1 MPNTYAYSDEKM
13 FEAVTI
19 SFIERIILV
28 DYRLSRERAVEIAK
42 TLQSYWANNNAP
54 QSTLKII
61 GRVRQEFELCSDLEY
76 AQLKA
81 QLYTKE

>member
-1 MPNTYAYSDEKM
+1 VASAGIKDVRVGAK
-13 FEAVTI
+13 AGI
-19 SFIERIILV
+19 FIEKIILV

-42 TLQSYWANNNAP
+42 TLQSYWTKNNAP

-61 GRVRQEFELCSDLEY
+61 SRVRQEFELCSDIEY